1 MHLLAAVLILLAGLL
16 PFGRAVAAERFVG
29 ADASAKAGAYI
40 DARLGYASDY
50 TPGTLA
56 VDYVKVYDGAFVTQV
71 RFSPSRGHQV
81 VLGKMLSARAGSGAM
96 CAEFR
101 VIVERFT
108 TDSLERLERDKSGVR
123 LHVDSVDTIRGTI
136 CVLQPL
142 DISVEIAEVRLALP
156 ADHAAF
162 ATPFAVGAGPGGG
175 GI

>member
-1 MHLLAAVLILLAGLL
+1 MRALAVVLTLLAGQ
-16 PFGRAVAAERFVG
+16 AAAAERFTG
-29 ADASAKAGAYI
+29 ADASSQAGAYI

-50 TPGTLA
+50 TPGKLA
-56 VDYVKVYDGAFVTQV
+56 VDYAKVYDGAFVTTV

-81 VLGKMLSARAGSGAM
+81 VLGKMLSQRAGSGAL

-108 TDSLERLERDKSGVR
+108 PDSLARLERDKSGVR
-123 LHVDSVDTIRGTI
+123 LHVDSVDTIRATI

-142 DISVEIAEVRLALP
+142 DISVDIADVRLALP

-162 ATPFAVGAGPGGG
+162 ASPFAIGGGPGGG

>member
-1 MHLLAAVLILLAGLL
+1 MRALAAVLILLACPAG
-16 PFGRAVAAERFVG
+16 PAAAAERFIG
-29 ADASAKAGAYI
+29 TDASVQAGAYI

-81 VLGKMLSARAGSGAM
+81 VLGKMLSARADSGAK

-108 TDSLERLERDKSGVR
+108 ADSLARLERDKSGVR
-123 LHVDSVDTIRGTI
+123 LYVNSMDTIRGTI

-156 ADHAAF
+156 AGHAAF
-162 ATPFAVGAGPGGG
+162 ATPYAISSGPGGG

>member
-1 MHLLAAVLILLAGLL
+1 MRLLAAILILLAGD
-16 PFGRAVAAERFVG
+16 AAAAERFVG

-50 TPGTLA
+50 TPGMLA

-81 VLGKMLSARAGSGAM
+81 VLGKMLTARAGDGAR

-108 TDSLERLERDKSGVR
+108 ADSLARLERDKSGVK
-123 LHVDSVDTIRGTI
+123 LFVDSVDTVRGTI

-156 ADHAAF
+156 ADHQAF
-162 ATPFAVGAGPGGG
+162 ASPFAIGAGPGGG